1 MRERER
7 DCEQERER
15 EKRRREEGRERE
27 SEREIEREQKKGLTL
42 GSYAESTFARRSVR
56 SSSKLLDD
64 GQPDDDGA
72 AHIPGLDFL
81 CAPLLSQFSTVVG
94 VGEIRRESV
103 LVLTHT
109 HRQTDRQASLV
120 FWRNRKVTNKC

>member
-1 MRERER
+1 MSKKERER
-7 DCEQERER
+7 REGER
-15 EKRRREEGRERE
+15 KGGREEGR
-27 SEREIEREQKKGLTL
+27 EREIEREQKKGLTL
-42 GSYAESTFARRSVR
+42 GSYAESKSTFARRSVR

-109 HRQTDRQASLV
+109 HTGRQTDKLCSFLEKQKS
-120 FWRNRKVTNKC
+120 NQ